1 MKRSGWVR
9 LLVAAAAAKVVATG
23 IAYLT
28 VPGAI
33 VPIGSGWLADFRG
46 PLSTGAFALGALV
59 FLIGGRNDRR
69 AFDLGVL
76 YLLLAATF
84 DNAPLRCWVE
94 AGSGQ
99 LPGGT
104 LLPKLFEDLEV
115 EAFLPLFLWRFALRF
130 PHGHLGWYERRIGSA
145 ALLLTTWVGVV
156 LFSVNLFNAFQQI
169 AGMPVPRIG
178 TILDRDDGRLFLGFV
193 FTALVPG
200 LGMIAWRLRG
210 ETGEDR
216 RRVRLLLGALLLGF
230 APMVLSIFGEFVIG
244 AIMPQIGAAFAS
256 RRALL
261 MALCFPFF
269 WSVPFTSAYA
279 VLVHQVLDL
288 RLIARG
294 IVSYVLARATVVA
307 LGAVPFGLMVWH
319 LFEQRA
325 RPIGE
330 VFSEGAL
337 LRLGFPAALGLAMLW
352 FRRPIL
358 AALDRR
364 FFREQVDARQ
374 ILTELVQRIR
384 TAGSPEDLANLIL
397 GGVDRALHL
406 EHSALLLED
415 HRTGQLEDPRRR
427 ARRLDAS
434 SPLGLKI
441 AEASEP
447 LEVDL
452 ENPRSP
458 LVQLPEADR
467 HWLADAE
474 LRLLVPIQAASGSL
488 LGVIALGAKKNE
500 LPFLREDRRLLADVA
515 RTAALGLELQ
525 FSREREAARPIEE
538 SAAHD
543 DPSQAAPERF
553 GPAAEAAR
561 ECPRCGG
568 LFRAYLVYCGKCSH
582 RLESAPIPYVLPGR
596 YRFEQRLGLGGM
608 GVVYRGTDLALGRP
622 IAAKTLRRVSPEDA
636 VRLRREARTAA
647 RFSHTHLAGVYGIE
661 TWLGTPIMIFEYLAG
676 GTLADRLS
684 KGPLSP
690 LETVEL
696 GIAMAGALERLHEA
710 DILHRDVK
718 PSNIGYS
725 GEGVPKLMDFGI
737 ARAPGSKERE
747 SPRIGSLP
755 LDDLDS
761 NLLPPTWIGG
771 RPGSTSGTSR
781 KREATATA
789 STASTV
795 SHVMAGTLPYL
806 APEILNGGAPDEAC
820 DLWSL
825 SVVLL
830 ECLLGR
836 KVFSGEDD
844 RQLSVRIQ
852 LVRVPDL
859 AAERPDT
866 PKALI
871 ELFRGTLHRA
881 RTRRP
886 ATARELARRLI
897 EVREQLLS
905 DGKGGERA

>member
-1 MKRSGWVR
+1 MKRSGWVH
-9 LLVAAAAAKVVATG
+9 LLVAVALVKVAATFV
-23 IAYLT
+23 AYLS
-28 VPGAI
+28 VPGAL
-33 VPIGSGWLADFRG
+33 VPIGTGWLADYRG
-46 PLSTGAFALGALV
+46 VLSAGAFALGALV

-76 YLLLAATF
+76 YLLLASTF
-84 DNAPLRCWVE
+84 DNAPLRIWAE
-94 AGSGQ
+94 AGAR
-99 LPGGT
+99 LPGWGV
-104 LLPKLFEDLEV
+104 LPKLLEELEV
-115 EAFLPLFLWRFALRF
+115 DAFLPLFLWRFALRF
-130 PHGHLGWYERRIGSA
+130 PHGHLDWYERRLGSA
-145 ALLLTTWVGVV
+145 AVRLTTWGGVI
-156 LFSVNLFNAFQQI
+156 LFAVNLFGAFQQI
-169 AGMPVPRIG
+169 AGMPLSRWG
-178 TILDRDDGRLFLGFV
+178 AMLDREDGSLFWGFV

-230 APMVLSIFGEFVIG
+230 APMVVANFGEFVLG
-244 AIMPQIGAAFAS
+244 AVVPPIGAAFAAH
-256 RRALL
+256 RALL
-261 MALCFPFF
+261 IALCFSFL

-294 IVSYVLARATVVA
+294 IVSYAMARATVVA
-307 LGAVPFGLMVWH
+307 LGAIPFGLMVWY

-330 VFSEGAL
+330 VFSEGKV
-337 LRLGFPAALGLAMLW
+337 LRLGFPAAVGLAMLW

-358 AALDRR
+358 AALDRH

-384 TAGSPEDLANLIL
+384 TAASPEDLANLIL
-397 GGVDRALHL
+397 GGIDRALHL

-447 LEVDL
+447 LDVDL

-458 LVQLPEADR
+458 LALLPEADR

-488 LGVIALGAKKNE
+488 LGVIALGTKKSE

-525 FSREREAARPIEE
+525 SSREREAARPIEE
-538 SAAHD
+538 SAPHD
-543 DPSQAAPERF
+543 DPSRAEPERF

-561 ECPRCGG
+561 ECLSCGG
-568 LFRAYLVYCGKCSH
+568 LYRAFLVYCGKCSH
-582 RLESAPIPYVLPGR
+582 RLESAPIPYILPGR
-596 YRFEQRLGLGGM
+596 YRFEQRLGIGGM

-676 GTLADRLS
+676 GTLADRLTE
-684 KGPLSP
+684 GQLSP
-690 LETVEL
+690 LETIDL

-737 ARAPGSKERE
+737 ARAPGSTERE
-747 SPRIGSLP
+747 SPRNSELP
-755 LDDLDS
+755 QEDIDS
-761 NLLPPTWIGG
+761 TLLPPTWIGG
-771 RPGSTSGTSR
+771 RPGSSTGTSR
-781 KREATATA
+781 ERAAAANA
-789 STASTV
+789 STASTA

-806 APEILNGGAPDEAC
+806 APEILNGGAPDVAC

-825 SVVLL
+825 SVVLF

-836 KVFSGEDD
+836 KVFSGDND

-866 PKALI
+866 PKALV

-886 ATARELARRLI
+886 DSAHELARRLA
-897 EVREQLLS
+897 EVRAQL
-905 DGKGGERA
+905 

>member
-9 LLVAAAAAKVVATG
+9 FLVAAALAKVAGTFVAY
-23 IAYLT
+23 AS
-28 VPGAI
+28 VPGAL
-33 VPIGSGWLADFRG
+33 VPIGEGWLATYRG
-46 PLSTGAFALGALV
+46 PLSTAAFTLGALV

-76 YLLLAATF
+76 YLLVATTF
-84 DNAPLRCWVE
+84 DNAPLLHWAEV
-94 AGSGQ
+94 AG
-99 LPGGT
+99 PG
-104 LLPKLFEDLEV
+104 LRAAVPKLLEELEV
-115 EAFLPLFLWRFALRF
+115 DAFLPLFLWRFALRF
-130 PHGHLGWYERRIGSA
+130 PHGHLDWYERRLGST
-145 ALLLTTWVGVV
+145 ALMLTSWGGVF
-156 LFSVNLFNAFQQI
+156 LFAFNLFGALRQI
-169 AGMPVPRIG
+169 AAMPPSRFWIFF
-178 TILDRDDGRLFLGFV
+178 DRDDGSVFLGFV
-193 FTALVPG
+193 VTALVPG

-210 ETGEDR
+210 ETGEGR
-216 RRVRLLLGALLLGF
+216 RRVRLLLGALLFGF
-230 APMVLSIFGEFVIG
+230 APMVVAVFGEFVVG
-244 AIMPQIGAAFAS
+244 AIAPPIGAAFEA

-261 MALCFPFF
+261 MSVFFPFL

-294 IVSYVLARATVVA
+294 IASYVLARATVVA
-307 LGAVPFGLMVWH
+307 LGVIPFGLMVWR

-325 RPIGE
+325 RPIGV

-337 LRLGFPAALGLAMLW
+337 LRLGFPAAIGLAMLR

-384 TAGSPEDLANLIL
+384 TAASPEDLANLIL
-397 GGVDRALHL
+397 GGIDRALHL

-415 HRTGQLEDPRRR
+415 RRSGQLEDPRRR

-434 SPLGLKI
+434 SPLGLTI

-458 LVQLPEADR
+458 LTHLPEADR

-488 LGVIALGAKKNE
+488 LGVIALGAKKSE

-525 FSREREAARPIEE
+525 ISREQEAARPIEE
-538 SAAHD
+538 SAAPA
-543 DPSQAAPERF
+543 DPSHAAPERF
-553 GPAAEAAR
+553 APAAEAAR

-568 LFRAYLVYCGKCSH
+568 LFRAFLVYCGKCSH

-608 GVVYRGTDLALGRP
+608 GVVYRGTDLALGRA

-676 GTLADRLS
+676 GTLADRLA

-696 GIAMAGALERLHEA
+696 GLAMAGALERLHEA

-725 GEGVPKLMDFGI
+725 AEGVPKLMDFGI
-737 ARAPGSKERE
+737 ARAPGIEERE
-747 SPRIGSLP
+747 GPRSVGMPRDEI
-755 LDDLDS
+755 DS

-771 RPGSTSGTSR
+771 RPGSTSGTGR
-781 KREATATA
+781 DRAATATA
-789 STASTV
+789 STASTA
-795 SHVMAGTLPYL
+795 SHLMAGTLPYL
-806 APEILNGGAPDEAC
+806 APEILNGGAPDPAC

-836 KVFSGEDD
+836 RVFSGEDD

-859 AAERPDT
+859 AAEKPDT
-866 PKALI
+866 PKALA

-886 ATARELARRLI
+886 ATAHELGRRLA
-897 EVREQLLS
+897 EVRAQL
-905 DGKGGERA
+905 

>member
-1 MKRSGWVR
+1 MKRSGWIR
-9 LLVAAAAAKVVATG
+9 LLVMAAAAKVAAT
-23 IAYLT
+23 IVAYLT
-28 VPGAI
+28 VPGSL
-33 VPIGSGWLADFRG
+33 VPIGTGALAAYRG
-46 PLSTGAFALGALV
+46 PLSMAAFVLGALV
-59 FLIGGRNDRR
+59 FLIGGRYDRR

-76 YLLLAATF
+76 YLLVATMF
-84 DNAPLRCWVE
+84 DNAPLHHWAKV
-94 AGSGQ
+94 SG
-99 LPGGT
+99 PGMGA
-104 LLPKLFEDLEV
+104 LLPELLEDLEV
-115 EAFLPLFLWRFALRF
+115 DAFLPLFLWRFALRF
-130 PHGHLGWYERRIGSA
+130 PHGHLGWHERRLGSA
-145 ALLLTTWVGVV
+145 ALRLTTWGGIL
-156 LFSVNLFNAFQQI
+156 LFAVNLFGGLRQV
-169 AGMPVPRIG
+169 AGAPITRLG
-178 TILDRDDGRLFLGFV
+178 ALLDRDDGIVFLAFV
-193 FTALVPG
+193 FTALVPA
-200 LGMIAWRLRG
+200 LGMVAWRLRG
-210 ETGEDR
+210 ESGEGR
-216 RRVRLLLGALLLGF
+216 RRVRLFLGALLLGF
-230 APMVLSIFGEFVIG
+230 VPMVVAIFGESVVG
-244 AIMPQIGAAFAS
+244 AVVPSIEAAFAS
-256 RRALL
+256 RRDLL
-261 MALCFPFF
+261 MAVCFPFF
-269 WSVPFTSAYA
+269 WSVPFTTAYA

-294 IVSYVLARATVVA
+294 IVGYALARATVVA
-307 LGAVPFGLMVWH
+307 LGAIPFGLMVWH
-319 LFEQRA
+319 LVEQRA
-325 RPIGE
+325 RPIGV

-337 LRLGFPAALGLAMLW
+337 LRLGVPAALGFLVLW
-352 FRRPIL
+352 FRRRIL
-358 AALDRR
+358 AALDRW

-384 TAGSPEDLANLIL
+384 TAASPEDLANLIL
-397 GGVDRALHL
+397 GGIDRALHV

-415 HRTGQLEDPRRR
+415 HRSGLLEDPRRR

-441 AEASEP
+441 AEVSEP
-447 LEVDL
+447 LDVDL

-458 LVQLPEADR
+458 LALLPEADR
-467 HWLADAE
+467 HWLADGE
-474 LRLLVPIQAASGSL
+474 LRLLVPIQAASGTL
-488 LGVIALGAKKNE
+488 LGVIALGAKKSE
-500 LPFLREDRRLLADVA
+500 LPFLREDRHLLADVA

-525 FSREREAARPIEE
+525 WSREREAARPIEE
-538 SAAHD
+538 NAAPD
-543 DPSQAAPERF
+543 DPSRSV
-553 GPAAEAAR
+553 AAEAAR

-568 LFRAYLVYCGKCSH
+568 LFRAFLVFCGNCSH
-582 RLESAPIPYVLPGR
+582 RLDPAPIPYVLPGR

-608 GVVYRGTDLALGRP
+608 GVVYRGIDLALGRP

-676 GTLADRLS
+676 GTLADRLIH
-684 KGPLSP
+684 GRMSP
-690 LETVEL
+690 VETVEL

-737 ARAPGSKERE
+737 ARAPGSKEHE
-747 SPRIGSLP
+747 SPRIGLP
-755 LDDLDS
+755 RDEIDS

-771 RPGSTSGTSR
+771 RPGSTLGTSG
-781 KREATATA
+781 KQATAAA

-806 APEILNGGAPDEAC
+806 APEVLNGGAPDVAC

-836 KVFSGEDD
+836 KVFSAEND

-859 AAERPDT
+859 AAEQPST
-866 PKALI
+866 PKPLA

-886 ATARELARRLI
+886 ASAHELGRRLA
-897 EVREQLLS
+897 EVRAQL
-905 DGKGGERA
+905 

>member
-9 LLVAAAAAKVVATG
+9 LLVAAALVKVAGTFV
-23 IAYLT
+23 AYLS
-28 VPGAI
+28 VPGAL
-33 VPIGSGWLADFRG
+33 VPIGSGWLADYRG
-46 PLSTGAFALGALV
+46 ALSTGAFTLGALV

-76 YLLLAATF
+76 YLLLASTF
-84 DNAPLRCWVE
+84 DNAPLRTWAE
-94 AGSGQ
+94 AGAG
-99 LPGGT
+99 LPGAAF
-104 LLPKLFEDLEV
+104 LPKLLEKLEV
-115 EAFLPLFLWRFALRF
+115 DAFLPLFLWRFALRF
-130 PHGHLGWYERRIGSA
+130 PHGHLDWYERRLGSA
-145 ALLLTTWVGVV
+145 ALRLTTWGGIA
-156 LFSVNLFNAFQQI
+156 LFAANLFAAFQQI
-169 AGMPVPRIG
+169 AGMPLSRWSAM
-178 TILDRDDGRLFLGFV
+178 LDRDAGSLFWCSI
-193 FTALVPG
+193 FTAMVPG

-210 ETGEDR
+210 QSGEDR
-216 RRVRLLLGALLLGF
+216 RRVRLFLGALLLGF
-230 APMVLSIFGEFVIG
+230 APIVVSIFGEFVLG
-244 AIMPQIGAAFAS
+244 AVVPPIAAAFAS
-256 RRALL
+256 RRALM

-294 IVSYVLARATVVA
+294 IVGYALARATVVA
-307 LGAVPFGLMVWH
+307 LGTIPFGLMVWH

-325 RPIGE
+325 RSIGV

-337 LRLGFPAALGLAMLW
+337 LRLGFPAALGLVMLW

-364 FFREQVDARQ
+364 FFREQVDAHQ
-374 ILTELVQRIR
+374 ILTELVLRIR
-384 TAGSPEDLANLIL
+384 TASSPEDLANLIL
-397 GGVDRALHL
+397 GGIDRALHL

-415 HRTGQLEDPRRR
+415 RRSGQLEDSRRR

-447 LEVDL
+447 LDVDL

-458 LVQLPEADR
+458 LALLPEADR
-467 HWLADAE
+467 HWLADGE

-488 LGVIALGAKKNE
+488 LGVIALGAKKSE
-500 LPFLREDRRLLADVA
+500 LPFLREDRRLLGDVA

-525 FSREREAARPIEE
+525 LSREHEAARPIEE
-538 SAAHD
+538 SVAPD
-543 DPSQAAPERF
+543 DPSRPGLAPERF

-568 LFRAYLVYCGKCSH
+568 LFRAFLVYCGNCSH

-676 GTLADRLS
+676 GTLADRLTQ
-684 KGPLSP
+684 GPLAP
-690 LETVEL
+690 VETVEL

-747 SPRIGSLP
+747 SPRMGGLP
-755 LDDLDS
+755 L
-761 NLLPPTWIGG
+761 
-771 RPGSTSGTSR
+771 
-781 KREATATA
+781 
-789 STASTV
+789 
-795 SHVMAGTLPYL
+795 
-806 APEILNGGAPDEAC
+806 
-820 DLWSL
+820 
-825 SVVLL
+825 
-830 ECLLGR
+830 
-836 KVFSGEDD
+836 
-844 RQLSVRIQ
+844 
-852 LVRVPDL
+852 
-859 AAERPDT
+859 
-866 PKALI
+866 
-871 ELFRGTLHRA
+871 
-881 RTRRP
+881 
-886 ATARELARRLI
+886 
-897 EVREQLLS
+897 
-905 DGKGGERA
+905 

>member
-1 MKRSGWVR
+1 MNRSGWIR
-9 LLVAAAAAKVVATG
+9 LLVMVAAAKVTATWF
-23 IAYLT
+23 AYLT
-28 VPGAI
+28 VPGSV
-33 VPIGSGWLADFRG
+33 VPIGSGWLAAYRG
-46 PLSTGAFALGALV
+46 PLSTAAFALGALV
-59 FLIGGRNDRR
+59 FMIGGRHDRR

-76 YLLLAATF
+76 YLLVATTF
-84 DNAPLRCWVE
+84 TNAPLLHWAEV
-94 AGSGQ
+94 AVTGLGA
-99 LPGGT
+99 LF
-104 LLPKLFEDLEV
+104 PKVLEELEV
-115 EAFLPLFLWRFALRF
+115 DAFLPFFLWRFALRF
-130 PHGHLGWYERRIGSA
+130 PHGHLDWYERRLGSA
-145 ALLLTTWVGVV
+145 ALRTTAWGGVI
-156 LFSVNLFNAFQQI
+156 LFAVNLFGAIQQI
-169 AGMPVPRIG
+169 AGTPVTRLG
-178 TILDRDDGRLFLGFV
+178 ALLDRDDGLVFLGLV
-193 FTALVPG
+193 FTALVPA
-200 LGMIAWRLRG
+200 LGMVAWRLRG
-210 ETGEDR
+210 ESGEGR

-230 APMVLSIFGEFVIG
+230 APIVVSIFGEFVVG
-244 AIMPQIGAAFAS
+244 LAVPSIGAAFAS

-261 MALCFPFF
+261 MAFCFPCF

-294 IVSYVLARATVVA
+294 IVGYALARATVVA
-307 LGAVPFGLMVWH
+307 LGAIPFGLMVWH
-319 LFEQRA
+319 LVEQRA
-325 RPIGE
+325 RAIGE

-337 LRLGFPAALGLAMLW
+337 LRLGVPAALGFLMLW
-352 FRRPIL
+352 FRRRIL
-358 AALDRR
+358 AALDRW

-384 TAGSPEDLANLIL
+384 TAASPEDLANLIL
-397 GGVDRALHL
+397 GGIDRALHV

-415 HRTGQLEDPRRR
+415 RRTGLLEDPRRR

-447 LEVDL
+447 LDVDL

-458 LVQLPEADR
+458 LAHLPEADR
-467 HWLADAE
+467 HWLADGE

-488 LGVIALGAKKNE
+488 LGVIALGAKKSE
-500 LPFLREDRRLLADVA
+500 LPFLREDRHLLADVA

-525 FSREREAARPIEE
+525 FSRENEAARPIEE
-538 SAAHD
+538 SAAPD
-543 DPSQAAPERF
+543 DPSRSVV
-553 GPAAEAAR
+553 AEAAR
-561 ECPRCGG
+561 ECPSCGG
-568 LFRAYLVYCGKCSH
+568 LFRPFLVYCGNCSH
-582 RLESAPIPYVLPGR
+582 RLEPAPIPYVLPGR

-676 GTLADRLS
+676 GTLADRLTH
-684 KGPLSP
+684 GPLSP
-690 LETVEL
+690 VETVEL

-747 SPRIGSLP
+747 TERIGLP
-755 LDDLDS
+755 RDEIDS

-771 RPGSTSGTSR
+771 RPGSTAGSTG
-781 KREATATA
+781 KRAATAAA

-806 APEILNGGAPDEAC
+806 APEILNGGAPDVAC

-844 RQLSVRIQ
+844 RQVSVRIQ

-859 AAERPDT
+859 AAEQPDT
-866 PKALI
+866 PKALA

-886 ATARELARRLI
+886 ASAHDLCRRLA
-897 EVREQLLS
+897 EVRAQL
-905 DGKGGERA
+905 